1 MKKYVLLLVLACSA
15 GVVVAQNDIPKPPA
29 DKAMVVFIRPAEITS
44 ALDNWVLMANGEE
57 FCRISNNRY
66 VTYLA
71 KPGKVSFSS
80 KRGGI
85 GIGKP
90 KSSLELE
97 LEAGKTY
104 YVQCDIKTNLI
115 NVRILLN
122 EITLSTA
129 KRFLEKAKPDNCET
143 VKDDKATSD
152 STKTN

>member
-1 MKKYVLLLVLACSA
+1 MRTIKLFLTILLIIA
-15 GVVVAQNDIPKPPA
+15 GYASIAQAEIPPA
-29 DKAMVVFIRPAEITS
+29 PSDKALVVFIRPPELQA
-44 ALDNWVLMANGEE
+44 ALDNWVLMANGDE

-71 KPGKVSFSS
+71 APGNISFTS

-90 KSSLELE
+90 KDVLELE

-104 YVQCDIKTNLI
+104 YVQCDVKLNLVSI
-115 NVRILLN
+115 RILLN

-129 KRFLEKAKPDNCET
+129 KKFLLKAQPDNCEL
-143 VKDDKATSD
+143 KKKED
-152 STKTN
+152 

>member
-1 MKKYVLLLVLACSA
+1 MRNKKLLFIFSLCMSGLSSF
-15 GVVVAQNDIPKPPA
+15 AQTELPAAPA
-29 DKAMVVFIRPAEITS
+29 DKALVVFIRPAEMQG
-44 ALDNWVLMANGEE
+44 ALANWVLIANDEE

-71 KPGKVSFSS
+71 QPGKITFSS

-90 KSSLELE
+90 KDFLEME

-104 YVQCDIKTNLI
+104 YVQCEIKTNLI
-115 NVRILLN
+115 NIRILLN

-129 KRFLEKAKPDNCET
+129 KKFFAKAKPDNCE
-143 VKDDKATSD
+143 VAQSNENK
-152 STKTN
+152 